1 MSTLVVLAA
10 YSTYLSQRNTKSY
23 FLSSLITINVG
34 VLALLF
40 RQTNIFWVAVFPAGL
55 AVVDTLKRYDE
66 VYDTSVGEA
75 GPRSMFI
82 KQGKPIF

>member
-10 YSTYLSQRNTKSY
+10 YSTYLSQRGTQNY
-23 FLSSLITINVG
+23 FLSSLMTINIG

-55 AVVDTLKRYDE
+55 AVVDALKYHDE
-66 VYDTSVGEA
+66 VLDATVGEA
-75 GPRSMFI
+75 GPRR
-82 KQGKPIF
+82 KPVLP